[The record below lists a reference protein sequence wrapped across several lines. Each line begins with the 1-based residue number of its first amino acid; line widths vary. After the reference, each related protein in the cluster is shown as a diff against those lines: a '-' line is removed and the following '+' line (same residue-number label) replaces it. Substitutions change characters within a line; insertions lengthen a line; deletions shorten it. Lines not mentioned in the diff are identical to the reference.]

1 MDLNGIDSNLKEL
14 QKIENWSFKVMFI
27 SFMGMLIG
35 IIKFIIRELPK
46 FVKDYAEAKIMNQK
60 ARKEKF
66 DTDNY
71 INQKTDKK

>member
-1 MDLNGIDSNLKEL
+1 
-14 QKIENWSFKVMFI
+14 MFI